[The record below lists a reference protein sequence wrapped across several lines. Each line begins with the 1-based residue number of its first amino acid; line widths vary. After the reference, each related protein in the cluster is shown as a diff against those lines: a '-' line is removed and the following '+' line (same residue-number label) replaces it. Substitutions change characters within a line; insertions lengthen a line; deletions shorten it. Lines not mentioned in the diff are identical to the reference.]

1 MGKERVKRDAIKA
14 ELDAKKKERDE
25 LSEQLERVKGKVEEA
40 AEVGKNAKA
49 QLKFRTVAEIDAEIS
64 RLEKLQST
72 TSMKL
77 ADEKKLIKDIE
88 LLRGQKRQLA
98 SLGHTQDQMKTDKEE
113 RTRLVAALKAK
124 REEVVEVQ
132 GRFNEQRAV
141 IDKLMN
147 KEGGPRSKIP
157 GLIEERKAL
166 SEKKKEAVGRIR
178 GIQAQIKEKWEEFK
192 AKKKEWDLWMDEE
205 RKVRDAEKKARQ
217 EEYLRKL

>member
-1 MGKERVKRDAIKA
+1 MGKERAKRDAIKA

-25 LSEQLERVKGKVEEA
+25 LSEKLERVKGKVEEA
-40 AEVGKNAKA
+40 AEAGKNAKS
-49 QLKFRTVAEIDAEIS
+49 QLKFRTVQEIDAEIA
-64 RLEKLQST
+64 RLEKQQST

-98 SLGHTQDQMKTDKEE
+98 SLGQSQDQMKNDKEE
-113 RTRLVAALKAK
+113 RARLVGLLKAK
-124 REEVVEVQ
+124 REEVAEVQ

-141 IDKLMN
+141 IDKLVN

-166 SEKKKEAVGRIR
+166 SEKKKEAVARIR

-192 AKKKEWDLWMDEE
+192 AKQKEWNAWMDEE
-205 RKVRDAEKKARQ
+205 RKVRDAERKARQ